1 MKLYHRKPQD
11 NAPLG
16 QADPY
21 MIKANG
27 NYYVYATHEKGVQLY
42 KSSSLFGEWEF
53 LGFCYSRECE
63 VSYWAP
69 SVIELDGVFYMYYS
83 TRYVGNDDV
92 HSHRIKVAT
101 STSPEGPFEFKC
113 ELLEPFSIDAH
124 VIKDDTGL
132 YIFYCNNDYD
142 SVRAGTFIMLDKM
155 VDPFTVEGKPVRVVV
170 SSLDEEI
177 FQKDRFK
184 VGQHWHTIEGAFY
197 FKEGDYHY
205 VMYSGS
211 AYEKET
217 YFIGYSV
224 AKGETDDLRKLN
236 FKKYPDDNTYK
247 PLVCKN
253 EYLEGSGHN
262 SVIVDNGKYYCIYHA
277 RDIGEPVK
285 DQDTRTFRADEMVV
299 DNGVLSVTLTK

>member
-27 NYYVYATHEKGVQLY
+27 YYYVYATHEKGVQLY
-42 KSSSLFGEWEF
+42 KSKSLKEGWEF
-53 LGFCYSRECE
+53 MGFCYSRENE

-69 SVIELDGVFYMYYS
+69 SVIELDGKFYMYYS
-83 TRYVGNDDV
+83 TRYVGNEDV
-92 HSHRIKVAT
+92 HSHQIKVAV

-124 VIKDDTGL
+124 VIKDETGL

-142 SVRAGTFIMLDKM
+142 SDRAGTFIMLDKM

-170 SSLDEEI
+170 PTLDEEI
-177 FQKDRFK
+177 FEKNRFK
-184 VGQHWHTIEGAFY
+184 QGQHWHTIEGAFY

-211 AYEKET
+211 TYQKDT

-236 FKKYPDDNTYK
+236 YQKYPNDNTYC

-253 EYLEGSGHN
+253 EFLEGSGHN
-262 SVIVDNGKYYCIYHA
+262 SVIKEGDKYYIVYHA
-277 RDIGEPVK
+277 RDIAEPVK
-285 DQDTRTFRADEMVV
+285 DQDTRSFRVDELKV
-299 DNGVLSVTLTK
+299 DNGILKVDLTL